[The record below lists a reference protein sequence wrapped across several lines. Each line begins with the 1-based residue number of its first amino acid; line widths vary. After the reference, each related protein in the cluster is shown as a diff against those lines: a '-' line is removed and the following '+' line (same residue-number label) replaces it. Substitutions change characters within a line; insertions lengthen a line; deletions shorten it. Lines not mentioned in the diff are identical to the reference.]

1 MFLPSQDFHHDHRS
15 PQGPRTRSQVQRVA
29 HIMLRTQTEATEYK
43 VDFKPDFVF
52 LITEAYVRLND
63 ISVKGKD

>member
-1 MFLPSQDFHHDHRS
+1 
-15 PQGPRTRSQVQRVA
+15 
-29 HIMLRTQTEATEYK
+29 MLRTQTEATEYK